1 MRLVLKKHAGLL
13 VAIAVCLFVTSS
25 AHALAQAPSGTYSYN
40 MTFDHDGF
48 TTVEVLYNSG
58 LAGSG
63 ASWVAVPGNFTETA
77 VTAVKGTVTS
87 IARVPYRMGGRA
99 HPFYDNLTFSYV
111 SENEPFSMR
120 LRFNMTNAAMIVE
133 PDGFFFSPQIGVPP
147 SAKVGAR
154 LILPDGVTELNEV
167 QPSPTLVDNVGSRLE
182 LFFNPGSESRIAV
195 TFTVSW
201 PKQTSHIRDGIIDAE
216 VPSRY
221 SDLGRQMIAL
231 YSKAVPLMNDLFNNT
246 VNGISM
252 RFFAPLTLPELS
264 IGGYTP
270 IEPSSLQTGVI
281 YLNLFYFRA
290 LPGTMET
297 IAIHELTHRYEAR
310 AGIAP
315 DLLWVHEGL
324 ANYVAVQMG
333 KPLGYDVASTDEDLE
348 AAASELNGDY
358 GIIQDWQP
366 GGAVTSL
373 FHYYAASYHI
383 FKALGDQYG
392 GLSLYSKFFR
402 GLHELKDGL
411 KSTNIAVYQLG
422 VAAGANL
429 FPQFTQWKFEL
440 VDLSSI
446 GAKIARL
453 RAEAE
458 WYGPLLPFRGEAL
471 SHLEQA
477 QTLMESSPEA
487 AMGHITIATFYIETV
502 PMIIAGAVILLILL
516 AAVAVIV
523 TRRSRNKPAEF
534 RAYATS

>member
-13 VAIAVCLFVTSS
+13 VAIAVCLFVASS
-25 AHALAQAPSGTYSYN
+25 AHALAQTPSDTYAYN

-63 ASWVAVPGNFTETA
+63 ASWVAVPRNFTETA

-87 IARVPYRMGGRA
+87 IERVPYLMSGRA

-120 LRFNMTNAAMIVE
+120 LRFNMTNGAMIVE
-133 PDGFFFSPQIGVPP
+133 PDGFFYSPQIGVPP

-201 PKQTSHIRDGIIDAE
+201 PKQTSHIRDGMIDAE

-221 SDLGRQMIAL
+221 SDLGRQMVAL
-231 YSKAVPLMNDLFNNT
+231 YSEAVPLMNDLFNNT

-290 LPGTMET
+290 LLGTMET

-366 GGAVTSL
+366 GGVVTSL

-402 GLHELKDGL
+402 GLHELNDGL
-411 KSTNIAVYQLG
+411 RSTNIAVYQLG

-446 GAKIARL
+446 GARIARL

-477 QTLMESSPEA
+477 QSLMESAPET
-487 AMGHITIATFYIETV
+487 AMGHITIAAFYIETV
-502 PMIIAGAVILLILL
+502 PVIIAGVAILLILL
-516 AAVAVIV
+516 AAVAVIA

-534 RAYATS
+534 RSYTTL

>member
-25 AHALAQAPSGTYSYN
+25 AHALAQAPSDTYAYN

-77 VTAVKGTVTS
+77 VTAVKGTVTA
-87 IARVPYRMGGRA
+87 IARVPYLMGGRA
-99 HPFYDNLTFSYV
+99 HSFYDNLTFSYV

-120 LRFNMTNAAMIVE
+120 LRFNMTNGAMIVE

-147 SAKVGAR
+147 SAKVGVT

-523 TRRSRNKPAEF
+523 TKRSRNKPAEF
-534 RAYATS
+534 RAYTTL

>member
-13 VAIAVCLFVTSS
+13 VAIAVCLFLTSS
-25 AHALAQAPSGTYSYN
+25 VPALAQAPAETYAYN

-48 TTVEVLYNSG
+48 TTVEILYNSG

-87 IARVPYRMGGRA
+87 MTRVPYRVGGRA
-99 HPFYDNLTFSYV
+99 HAFYDNLTFSYV
-111 SENEPFSMR
+111 SGDEPFSMR
-120 LRFNMTNAAMIVE
+120 LRFNMTQGAMIVE
-133 PDGFFFSPQIGVPP
+133 PNGFFFSPQIGVP
-147 SAKVGAR
+147 SYAKVGAR
-154 LILPDGVTELNEV
+154 LILPDGVEELNEV

-201 PKQTSHIRDGIIDAE
+201 PKQTSHIRDGMIDAE

-231 YSKAVPLMNDLFNNT
+231 YGEAVPLMNDLFNNT
-246 VNGISM
+246 VNGISIS
-252 RFFAPLTLPELS
+252 FFTPLTLPELS

-270 IEPSSLQTGVI
+270 VEPSSLQTGVI

-358 GIIQDWQP
+358 GIIQDWRP
-366 GGAVTSL
+366 GGTITSL
-373 FHYYAASYHI
+373 FHYYAASYHV

-411 KSTNIAVYQLG
+411 RSTNVAVYQLSL
-422 VAAGANL
+422 AAGADL
-429 FPQFTQWKFEL
+429 FSQFTEWKFEL

-446 GAKIARL
+446 GARIARL

-477 QTLMESSPEA
+477 QDSMESAPEVA
-487 AMGHITIATFYIETV
+487 TGHIMIAAFYIETV
-502 PMIIAGAVILLILL
+502 PMIIGGVVLVLILL
-516 AAVAVIV
+516 AAVAVMV
-523 TRRSRNKPAEF
+523 SRRTGRKRTELGG
-534 RAYATS
+534 YTKW

>member
-1 MRLVLKKHAGLL
+1 MRLILKKRAGLL

-25 AHALAQAPSGTYSYN
+25 APALAQAPSETYSYN

-87 IARVPYRMGGRA
+87 IARVPYRMADRA
-99 HPFYDNLTFSYV
+99 HPFYDNLTFSYI
-111 SENEPFSMR
+111 SQNEPFSMR
-120 LRFNMTNAAMIVE
+120 LRFNMTNGAMIVE
-133 PDGFFFSPQIGVPP
+133 PNGFFFSPQIGVPP
-147 SAKVGAR
+147 SAAVEAE
-154 LILPDGVTELNEV
+154 LILPDGVENLSDV
-167 QPSPTLVDNVGSRLE
+167 QPAPTQVQRLGSRLE
-182 LFFNPGSESRIAV
+182 LSFNPDSESRIAV

-201 PKQTSHIRDGIIDAE
+201 PKQTSHVREGVVEIE

-221 SDLGRQMIAL
+221 LDLGATMVTLYNKAL
-231 YSKAVPLMNDLFNNT
+231 PLMSDLFNNT
-246 VNGISM
+246 LDRVSM
-252 RFFAPLTLPELS
+252 RFFAPLSLPDLS

-270 IEPSSLQTGVI
+270 IDPSSFQAGDI

-290 LPGTMET
+290 LSGTMET
-297 IAIHELTHRYEAR
+297 IAIHELSHQYEAR
-310 AGIAP
+310 AGISP

-333 KPLGYDVASTDEDLE
+333 KPLSYDVASTDADLE

-358 GIIQDWQP
+358 GIIQDWRP
-366 GGAVTSL
+366 GMAVASL
-373 FHYYAASYHI
+373 FHYYAASYHV

-392 GLSLYSKFFR
+392 GLSLYSKFFQ
-402 GLHELKDGL
+402 GLHGLKDGL
-411 KSTNIAVYQLG
+411 RSTNIAVYQLG

-429 FPQFTQWKFEL
+429 FPQFTEWKFEL

-446 GAKIARL
+446 GARIASL

-477 QTLMESSPEA
+477 QSLIESSPEA
-487 AMGHITIATFYIETV
+487 AMGHITIAAFYIETV
-502 PMIIAGAVILLILL
+502 PVIIAGVAILLILL

-523 TRRSRNKPAEF
+523 TRRSKNKPVEF
-534 RAYATS
+534 GAYTTS